1 MGKTIFDIISD
12 IQHARTA
19 IDALAFAPI
28 HRAALTMAQ
37 QRLEQAADWLVMVVD
52 ETKQAGQPKLKA

>member
-12 IQHARTA
+12 IQHARA
-19 IDALAFAPI
+19 GIDALALAPI

-37 QRLEQAADWLVMVVD
+37 TRLEQAVDWLAMVVD
-52 ETKQAGQPKLKA
+52 ETKQGASEKAA